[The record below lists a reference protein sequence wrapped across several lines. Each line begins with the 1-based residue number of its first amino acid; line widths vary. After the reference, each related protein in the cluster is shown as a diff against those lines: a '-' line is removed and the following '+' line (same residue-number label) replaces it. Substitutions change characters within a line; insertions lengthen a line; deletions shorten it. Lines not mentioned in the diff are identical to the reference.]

1 MRLNTIKPG
10 AGSKRTRLR
19 VGRGASAG
27 QGKTCGRGVKG
38 QRARKGGYHKV
49 GFEGGQMP
57 LQRRL
62 PKTGFRSAIKA
73 SRAEL
78 TLSDLMR
85 VSGADVTL
93 AGLIEANLVPEGT
106 KLVKIIL
113 SGSVSKPFTVKDK
126 SVTATKGAKSA
137 VEAAGGKFEAY
148 RKPVA
153 TSSTNA
159 AAALGDIT
167 RFAEMRKRLVFLLGA
182 LIVYRIGTFI
192 PVPGIDA
199 AKFAAFFSTQN
210 GTLLG
215 MFNMFSGGA
224 LQRFSIF
231 ALNVM
236 PYITASI
243 IVQMASMVYPPWAQ
257 IRKDGESGR
266 RKLMQYT
273 RYGTV
278 ALAAFQGFGA
288 ALAIQ
293 NSGGNLVPNPGP
305 QFLFVATV
313 SITTGTLFV
322 MWLGEQITER
332 GIGNGITM
340 IIVAG
345 IIAGLPRAIGNTLE
359 MVRSGEMNPLIVL
372 LILVVVVLVTLF
384 CVFVERALRKIQ
396 VNYAKRQVGRRMM
409 QGQSTHL
416 PFKLNMAGVIPPIF
430 ASSLLVFPATIAQFF
445 GNSPNPNFIQSG
457 LQRIA
462 AILNYGQ
469 PLHVVLFGLLVIG
482 FAFFYVALVYDA
494 RDTAENLKKAGAFIP
509 GIRPGLQTGEY
520 LDKVLTRLTLWGGLY
535 IMAVCLLPEII
546 RMVNPAIPFQFGGT
560 SLLIIVVG
568 VMDFVAQLQSHMMSQ
583 QYEGLMKKAS
593 LRGIGAKK

>member
-1 MRLNTIKPG
+1 M
-10 AGSKRTRLR
+10 
-19 VGRGASAG
+19 ASAAEQLAANINFG
-27 QGKTCGRGVKG
+27 AFAKATELK
-38 QRARKGGYHKV
+38 QRIW
-49 GFEGGQMP
+49 F
-57 LQRRL
+57 
-62 PKTGFRSAIKA
+62 
-73 SRAEL
+73 
-78 TLSDLMR
+78 TL
-85 VSGADVTL
+85 L
-93 AGLIEANLVPEGT
+93 A
-106 KLVKIIL
+106 
-113 SGSVSKPFTVKDK
+113 
-126 SVTATKGAKSA
+126 
-137 VEAAGGKFEAY
+137 
-148 RKPVA
+148 
-153 TSSTNA
+153 
-159 AAALGDIT
+159 
-167 RFAEMRKRLVFLLGA
+167 LL
-182 LIVYRIGTFI
+182 VYRLGTYI
-192 PVPGIDA
+192 PIPGIDPQA
-199 AKFAAFFSTQN
+199 LAQIFQSSA
-210 GTLLG
+210 GGILG
-215 MFNMFSGGA
+215 IFDMFSGGA
-224 LQRFSIF
+224 LGRMSIL
-231 ALNVM
+231 ALNIT

-243 IVQMASMVYPPWAQ
+243 IIQMASMVYPPWSQ

-278 ALAAFQGFGA
+278 FLSAFQGFGA

-313 SITTGTLFV
+313 SITTGTMFV

-345 IIAGLPRAIGNTLE
+345 IVAGLPRAIGNTLE
-359 MVRSGEMNPLIVL
+359 MVRSGEMNPMVVL

-384 CVFVERALRKIQ
+384 CVFVERAQRKIQ

-409 QGQSTHL
+409 QGQSTHM

-445 GNSPNPNFIQSG
+445 GNSPNPNAIQRT
-457 LQRIA
+457 LQQIA
-462 AILNYGQ
+462 AVLNYGQ
-469 PLHVVLFGLLVIG
+469 PLHVLLFALLIIG

-509 GIRPGLQTGEY
+509 GIRPGQQTGDY

-546 RMVNPAIPFQFGGT
+546 RMVNPSVPFQFGGT

-568 VMDFVAQLQSHMMSQ
+568 VMDFVAQASSHMMSH

>member
-1 MRLNTIKPG
+1 M
-10 AGSKRTRLR
+10 
-19 VGRGASAG
+19 
-27 QGKTCGRGVKG
+27 
-38 QRARKGGYHKV
+38 
-49 GFEGGQMP
+49 
-57 LQRRL
+57 
-62 PKTGFRSAIKA
+62 
-73 SRAEL
+73 
-78 TLSDLMR
+78 
-85 VSGADVTL
+85 
-93 AGLIEANLVPEGT
+93 
-106 KLVKIIL
+106 
-113 SGSVSKPFTVKDK
+113 
-126 SVTATKGAKSA
+126 
-137 VEAAGGKFEAY
+137 
-148 RKPVA
+148 A

-159 AAALGDIT
+159 AAALGDMT
-167 RFAEMRKRLVFLLGA
+167 RFAEMRKRLWFLLAA
-182 LIVYRIGTFI
+182 LVVYRVGTFI

-199 AKFAAFFSTQN
+199 VRFAAFFSSQQ

-224 LQRFSIF
+224 LQRVSIF

-243 IVQMASMVYPPWAQ
+243 IIQMASMVYPPWAQ

-278 ALAAFQGFGA
+278 FLAAFQGFGA

-293 NSGGNLVPNPGP
+293 NSNGNLVPNPGP

-313 SITTGTLFV
+313 SITTGTMFV

-345 IIAGLPRAIGNTLE
+345 IVAGLPRAIGNTLE
-359 MVRSGEMNPLIVL
+359 MVRSGEMNGLIVL
-372 LILVVVVLVTLF
+372 LIVVVVALVTLF
-384 CVFVERALRKIQ
+384 CVFVERAQRKIQ

-430 ASSLLVFPATIAQFF
+430 ASSLLVFPATLAQFF
-445 GNSPNPNFIQSG
+445 GGTGSNPNAIQRT
-457 LQRIA
+457 LQKIA

-469 PLHVVLFGLLVIG
+469 PLHVVLFALLIIG

-509 GIRPGLQTGEY
+509 GIRPGQQTGDY

-535 IMAVCLLPEII
+535 IMLVCLLPEII
-546 RMVNPAIPFQFGGT
+546 RMVNPSIPFQFGGT

-568 VMDFVAQLQSHMMSQ
+568 VMDFVAQASSHMMSH

-593 LRGIGAKK
+593 LRGIGSKK

>member
-1 MRLNTIKPG
+1 M
-10 AGSKRTRLR
+10 
-19 VGRGASAG
+19 
-27 QGKTCGRGVKG
+27 
-38 QRARKGGYHKV
+38 
-49 GFEGGQMP
+49 
-57 LQRRL
+57 
-62 PKTGFRSAIKA
+62 
-73 SRAEL
+73 
-78 TLSDLMR
+78 
-85 VSGADVTL
+85 
-93 AGLIEANLVPEGT
+93 
-106 KLVKIIL
+106 
-113 SGSVSKPFTVKDK
+113 
-126 SVTATKGAKSA
+126 
-137 VEAAGGKFEAY
+137 
-148 RKPVA
+148 A

-159 AAALGDIT
+159 APALGDMT
-167 RFAEMRKRLVFLLGA
+167 RFAEMRKRLWFLLGA
-182 LIVYRIGTFI
+182 LVVYRVGTFI

-199 AKFAAFFSTQN
+199 QRFATFFSGQQ

-243 IVQMASMVYPPWAQ
+243 IIQMASMVYPPWAQ

-278 ALAAFQGFGA
+278 FLAAFQGFGA

-293 NSGGNLVPNPGP
+293 NSSGNLVPSPGP
-305 QFLFVATV
+305 QFLFIATV
-313 SITTGTLFV
+313 SIVTGTMFV

-345 IIAGLPRAIGNTLE
+345 IVAGLPRAIGNTLE
-359 MVRSGEMNPLIVL
+359 MVRSGEMNPLVVL
-372 LILVVVVLVTLF
+372 LIIVAVVLVTLF
-384 CVFVERALRKIQ
+384 CVFVERAQRKIQ

-445 GNSPNPNFIQSG
+445 GGSGPSPNAFQRG
-457 LQRIA
+457 LQRVAQMLSI
-462 AILNYGQ
+462 GQ
-469 PLHVVLFGLLVIG
+469 PLHVILFAALIIG

-509 GIRPGLQTGEY
+509 GIRPGQQTGDY

-535 IMAVCLLPEII
+535 IMIVCLLPEII
-546 RMVNPAIPFQFGGT
+546 RMVNPSIPFQFGGT

-568 VMDFVAQLQSHMMSQ
+568 VMDFVAQASSHMMSH

>member
-1 MRLNTIKPG
+1 MRLNTIKPAAG
-10 AGSKRTRLR
+10 AKRPHLR

-62 PKTGFRSAIKA
+62 PKTGFRSAMKA

-78 TLSDLMR
+78 TLGDLMR
-85 VSGADVTL
+85 VSGGRGHPGRAHRGEPGPRIHR
-93 AGLIEANLVPEGT
+93 AGEDHSLGKRQEGFRHQGQGDHRDQGREERGRVGRRPVRG
-106 KLVKIIL
+106 LR
-113 SGSVSKPFTVKDK
+113 
-126 SVTATKGAKSA
+126 
-137 VEAAGGKFEAY
+137 AAM
-148 RKPVA
+148 A
-153 TSSTNA
+153 TSSASA
-159 AAALGDIT
+159 ATALGDMT
-167 RFAEMRKRLVFLLGA
+167 RFQEMRKRLWFLLGA
-182 LIVYRIGTFI
+182 LVVYRVGTFI

-199 AKFAAFFSTQN
+199 AKFAQFFSGQQ

-243 IVQMASMVYPPWAQ
+243 IVQMASMVYAPWNQ

-278 ALAAFQGFGA
+278 GLAAFQGFGA

-293 NSGGNLVPNPGP
+293 NAGNNLVPNPGP
-305 QFLFVATV
+305 QFLFIATV
-313 SITTGTLFV
+313 SITTGTMFV

-345 IIAGLPRAIGNTLE
+345 IVAGLPRAIGNTLE
-359 MVRSGEMNPLIVL
+359 MVRSGEMNPPHRAADSGGGDRGDLLLRVRRDGAAQDPGELRETPGRAAHDAGPKHPSAVQAQHGGRHSADLRLELAGIPGDSRAVL
-372 LILVVVVLVTLF
+372 RQQPES
-384 CVFVERALRKIQ
+384 ERIAAHL
-396 VNYAKRQVGRRMM
+396 AKV
-409 QGQSTHL
+409 
-416 PFKLNMAGVIPPIF
+416 
-430 ASSLLVFPATIAQFF
+430 
-445 GNSPNPNFIQSG
+445 
-457 LQRIA
+457 A

-469 PLHVVLFGLLVIG
+469 PLHVILFALLIIG

-509 GIRPGLQTGEY
+509 GIRPGQQTGDY

-535 IMAVCLLPEII
+535 IMARVRAPGDRADAESQHPVPVRRHLAPDH
-546 RMVNPAIPFQFGGT
+546 RGGRH
-560 SLLIIVVG
+560 G
-568 VMDFVAQLQSHMMSQ
+568 
-583 QYEGLMKKAS
+583 
-593 LRGIGAKK
+593 LRGSGEVACDVASVRGPVEEVQSPRHWE

>member
-1 MRLNTIKPG
+1 
-10 AGSKRTRLR
+10 
-19 VGRGASAG
+19 
-27 QGKTCGRGVKG
+27 
-38 QRARKGGYHKV
+38 
-49 GFEGGQMP
+49 
-57 LQRRL
+57 
-62 PKTGFRSAIKA
+62 
-73 SRAEL
+73 
-78 TLSDLMR
+78 
-85 VSGADVTL
+85 
-93 AGLIEANLVPEGT
+93 
-106 KLVKIIL
+106 
-113 SGSVSKPFTVKDK
+113 
-126 SVTATKGAKSA
+126 
-137 VEAAGGKFEAY
+137 
-148 RKPVA
+148 
-153 TSSTNA
+153 
-159 AAALGDIT
+159 
-167 RFAEMRKRLVFLLGA
+167 
-182 LIVYRIGTFI
+182 
-192 PVPGIDA
+192 VPGIDA
-199 AKFAAFFSTQN
+199 ARFAAFFSTQN

-243 IVQMASMVYPPWAQ
+243 IIQMASMVYPPWAQ

-278 ALAAFQGFGA
+278 LLAAFQGFGA

-359 MVRSGEMNPLIVL
+359 MVRSGEMIPLIVL
-372 LILVVVVLVTLF
+372 LILVVVILVTLF
-384 CVFVERALRKIQ
+384 CVFVERAQRKIQ

-445 GNSPNPNFIQSG
+445 GNSPNPNAIQRT
-457 LQRIA
+457 LQKIA
-462 AILNYGQ
+462 VILGYGQ
-469 PLHVVLFGLLVIG
+469 PLHVLLFAILIIG

-494 RDTAENLKKAGAFIP
+494 RDTADNLKKAGAFIP
-509 GIRPGLQTGEY
+509 GIRPGQQTGDY

-546 RMVNPAIPFQFGGT
+546 RMVNPSVPFQFGGT

-568 VMDFVAQLQSHMMSQ
+568 VMDFVAQTQSHLMSH

-593 LRGIGAKK
+593 LRGIGSKK

>member
-1 MRLNTIKPG
+1 M
-10 AGSKRTRLR
+10 
-19 VGRGASAG
+19 
-27 QGKTCGRGVKG
+27 
-38 QRARKGGYHKV
+38 
-49 GFEGGQMP
+49 
-57 LQRRL
+57 
-62 PKTGFRSAIKA
+62 
-73 SRAEL
+73 
-78 TLSDLMR
+78 
-85 VSGADVTL
+85 
-93 AGLIEANLVPEGT
+93 
-106 KLVKIIL
+106 
-113 SGSVSKPFTVKDK
+113 
-126 SVTATKGAKSA
+126 
-137 VEAAGGKFEAY
+137 
-148 RKPVA
+148 A

-159 AAALGDIT
+159 ASALGDMT
-167 RFAEMRKRLVFLLGA
+167 RFAEMRKRLWFLLGA
-182 LIVYRIGTFI
+182 LVVYRVGTFI

-199 AKFAAFFSTQN
+199 VRFATFFSSQQ

-243 IVQMASMVYPPWAQ
+243 IIQMASMVYPPWAQ

-278 ALAAFQGFGA
+278 FLAAFQGFGA

-305 QFLFVATV
+305 QFLFIATV
-313 SITTGTLFV
+313 SIVTGTMFV

-345 IIAGLPRAIGNTLE
+345 IVAGLPRAIGNTLE
-359 MVRSGEMNPLIVL
+359 MVRSGEMNPLVVL
-372 LILVVVVLVTLF
+372 LIVIAVVMVTLF
-384 CVFVERALRKIQ
+384 CVFVERAQRKIQ

-445 GNSPNPNFIQSG
+445 SKSPTPNAFQRG
-457 LQRIA
+457 LQQVASMLSI
-462 AILNYGQ
+462 GQ
-469 PLHVVLFGLLVIG
+469 PLHLILFAALIIG

-509 GIRPGLQTGEY
+509 GIRPGQQTGDY

-535 IMAVCLLPEII
+535 IMIVCLLPEII
-546 RMVNPAIPFQFGGT
+546 RMLNPSIPFQFGGT

-568 VMDFVAQLQSHMMSQ
+568 VMDFVAQASSHMMSH

-593 LRGIGAKK
+593 LRGIGSKK

>member
-1 MRLNTIKPG
+1 M
-10 AGSKRTRLR
+10 
-19 VGRGASAG
+19 
-27 QGKTCGRGVKG
+27 
-38 QRARKGGYHKV
+38 
-49 GFEGGQMP
+49 
-57 LQRRL
+57 
-62 PKTGFRSAIKA
+62 
-73 SRAEL
+73 
-78 TLSDLMR
+78 
-85 VSGADVTL
+85 
-93 AGLIEANLVPEGT
+93 
-106 KLVKIIL
+106 
-113 SGSVSKPFTVKDK
+113 
-126 SVTATKGAKSA
+126 
-137 VEAAGGKFEAY
+137 
-148 RKPVA
+148 A

-159 AAALGDIT
+159 APALGDMT
-167 RFAEMRKRLVFLLGA
+167 RFAEMRKRLWFLLGA
-182 LIVYRIGTFI
+182 LVVYRVGTFI

-199 AKFAAFFSTQN
+199 QRFATFFSGQQ

-243 IVQMASMVYPPWAQ
+243 IIQMASMVYPPWAQ

-278 ALAAFQGFGA
+278 FLAAFQGFGA

-293 NSGGNLVPNPGP
+293 NSSGNLVPSPGP
-305 QFLFVATV
+305 QFLFIATV
-313 SITTGTLFV
+313 SIVTGTMFV

-345 IIAGLPRAIGNTLE
+345 IVAGLPRAIGNTLE
-359 MVRSGEMNPLIVL
+359 MVRSGEMNPLVVL
-372 LILVVVVLVTLF
+372 LIVVAVVLVTLF
-384 CVFVERALRKIQ
+384 CVFVERAQRKIQ

-445 GNSPNPNFIQSG
+445 GGSGPTPNAFQRG
-457 LQRIA
+457 LQRVAQMLSI
-462 AILNYGQ
+462 GQ
-469 PLHVVLFGLLVIG
+469 PLHVILFAALIIG

-509 GIRPGLQTGEY
+509 GIRPGQQTGDY

-535 IMAVCLLPEII
+535 IMIVCLLPEII
-546 RMVNPAIPFQFGGT
+546 RMVNPSIPFQFGGT

-568 VMDFVAQLQSHMMSQ
+568 VMDFVAQASSHMMSH

>member
-1 MRLNTIKPG
+1 M
-10 AGSKRTRLR
+10 
-19 VGRGASAG
+19 
-27 QGKTCGRGVKG
+27 
-38 QRARKGGYHKV
+38 
-49 GFEGGQMP
+49 
-57 LQRRL
+57 
-62 PKTGFRSAIKA
+62 
-73 SRAEL
+73 
-78 TLSDLMR
+78 
-85 VSGADVTL
+85 
-93 AGLIEANLVPEGT
+93 
-106 KLVKIIL
+106 
-113 SGSVSKPFTVKDK
+113 
-126 SVTATKGAKSA
+126 
-137 VEAAGGKFEAY
+137 
-148 RKPVA
+148 A

-159 AAALGDIT
+159 ASALGDMT
-167 RFAEMRKRLVFLLGA
+167 RFAEMRKRLWFLLGA
-182 LIVYRIGTFI
+182 LVVYRVGTFI

-199 AKFAAFFSTQN
+199 VRFATFFSSQQ

-243 IVQMASMVYPPWAQ
+243 IIQMASMVYPPWAQ

-278 ALAAFQGFGA
+278 FLAAFQGFGA

-305 QFLFVATV
+305 QFLFIATV
-313 SITTGTLFV
+313 SIVTGTMFV

-345 IIAGLPRAIGNTLE
+345 IVAGLPRAIGNTLE
-359 MVRSGEMNPLIVL
+359 MVRSGEMNPLVVL
-372 LILVVVVLVTLF
+372 LIVVAVVLVTLF
-384 CVFVERALRKIQ
+384 CVFVERAQRKIQ

-430 ASSLLVFPATIAQFF
+430 ASSLLVFPATIAQYFSK
-445 GNSPNPNFIQSG
+445 SPTPNAFQRG
-457 LQRIA
+457 LQQVASMLSI
-462 AILNYGQ
+462 GQ
-469 PLHVVLFGLLVIG
+469 PLHLILFAALIIG

-509 GIRPGLQTGEY
+509 GIRPGQQTGDY

-535 IMAVCLLPEII
+535 IMIVCLLPEII
-546 RMVNPAIPFQFGGT
+546 RMVNPSIPFQFGGT

-568 VMDFVAQLQSHMMSQ
+568 VMDFVAQASSHMMSH

-593 LRGIGAKK
+593 LRGIGSKK

>member
-1 MRLNTIKPG
+1 
-10 AGSKRTRLR
+10 
-19 VGRGASAG
+19 
-27 QGKTCGRGVKG
+27 
-38 QRARKGGYHKV
+38 
-49 GFEGGQMP
+49 
-57 LQRRL
+57 
-62 PKTGFRSAIKA
+62 
-73 SRAEL
+73 
-78 TLSDLMR
+78 
-85 VSGADVTL
+85 
-93 AGLIEANLVPEGT
+93 
-106 KLVKIIL
+106 
-113 SGSVSKPFTVKDK
+113 
-126 SVTATKGAKSA
+126 
-137 VEAAGGKFEAY
+137 
-148 RKPVA
+148 VA
-153 TSSTNA
+153 TSATNP

-167 RFAEMRKRLVFLLGA
+167 RFAEMRKRLLFLVGA

-199 AKFAAFFSTQN
+199 AKFAAFFANQN

-243 IVQMASMVYPPWAQ
+243 IVQMASMVYPPWNQ

-278 ALAAFQGFGA
+278 GLAAFQGFGA

-293 NSGGNLVPNPGP
+293 NSGSNLVPNPGP
-305 QFLFVATV
+305 QFLFVATI

-345 IIAGLPRAIGNTLE
+345 IVAGLPRAIGNTLE
-359 MVRSGEMNPLIVL
+359 MVRTGEMNALVVALI
-372 LILVVVVLVTLF
+372 VVVVGLVTLF
-384 CVFVERALRKIQ
+384 CVFVERAQRKIQ

-445 GNSPNPNFIQSG
+445 GSNPNPNGIQRT

-535 IMAVCLLPEII
+535 IMAVCLLPELI

>member
-1 MRLNTIKPG
+1 
-10 AGSKRTRLR
+10 
-19 VGRGASAG
+19 
-27 QGKTCGRGVKG
+27 
-38 QRARKGGYHKV
+38 
-49 GFEGGQMP
+49 
-57 LQRRL
+57 
-62 PKTGFRSAIKA
+62 
-73 SRAEL
+73 
-78 TLSDLMR
+78 
-85 VSGADVTL
+85 
-93 AGLIEANLVPEGT
+93 
-106 KLVKIIL
+106 
-113 SGSVSKPFTVKDK
+113 
-126 SVTATKGAKSA
+126 
-137 VEAAGGKFEAY
+137 
-148 RKPVA
+148 VA
-153 TSSTNA
+153 TSSTNPSA
-159 AAALGDIT
+159 GLADLT
-167 RFAEMRKRLVFLLGA
+167 RFAEMRKRLWFLLGA
-182 LIVYRIGTFI
+182 LVVYRLGTFI

-199 AKFAAFFSTQN
+199 ARFAAFFSQQN

-243 IVQMASMVYPPWAQ
+243 IVQMASMVYPPWNQ
-257 IRKDGESGR
+257 IRKEGESGR

-278 ALAAFQGFGA
+278 GLAAFQGFGA

-293 NSGGNLVPNPGP
+293 NAGNGLVSNPGP

-345 IIAGLPRAIGNTLE
+345 IIAGLPRAILSTLDL
-359 MVRSGEMNPLIVL
+359 VHSGEMSPLVVL
-372 LILVVVVLVTLF
+372 LIALVVLLVTLF
-384 CVFVERALRKIQ
+384 CVFVERAQRKIQ
-396 VNYAKRQVGRRMM
+396 VNYAKRQVGRRMT
-409 QGQSTHL
+409 QGQTTHL

-445 GNSPNPNFIQSG
+445 GNSPNPNVIQRT
-457 LQRIA
+457 LQRVA
-462 AILNYGQ
+462 VVLGYGQ
-469 PLHVVLFGLLVIG
+469 PLHVVLFALLIIG

-494 RDTAENLKKAGAFIP
+494 RDTADNLKKAGAFIP
-509 GIRPGLQTGEY
+509 GIRPGQQTGEY
-520 LDKVLTRLTLWGGLY
+520 LDRVLTRLTLWGGLY
-535 IMAVCLLPEII
+535 IMAVCLLPEIV
-546 RMVNPAIPFQFGGT
+546 RMVNPAVPFQFGGT

-568 VMDFVAQLQSHMMSQ
+568 VMDFAAQASSHMMSH

>member
-1 MRLNTIKPG
+1 
-10 AGSKRTRLR
+10 
-19 VGRGASAG
+19 
-27 QGKTCGRGVKG
+27 
-38 QRARKGGYHKV
+38 
-49 GFEGGQMP
+49 
-57 LQRRL
+57 
-62 PKTGFRSAIKA
+62 
-73 SRAEL
+73 
-78 TLSDLMR
+78 
-85 VSGADVTL
+85 
-93 AGLIEANLVPEGT
+93 
-106 KLVKIIL
+106 
-113 SGSVSKPFTVKDK
+113 
-126 SVTATKGAKSA
+126 
-137 VEAAGGKFEAY
+137 
-148 RKPVA
+148 VA
-153 TSSTNA
+153 TSSTN

-167 RFAEMRKRLVFLLGA
+167 RFAEMRKRLWFLLGA
-182 LIVYRIGTFI
+182 LVVYRVGTFI

-199 AKFAAFFSTQN
+199 ARFAAFFSGQQ

-243 IVQMASMVYPPWAQ
+243 IIQMASMVYPPWAQ

-278 ALAAFQGFGA
+278 FLSAFQGFGA

-305 QFLFVATV
+305 QFLFIATV
-313 SITTGTLFV
+313 SITTGTMFV

-345 IIAGLPRAIGNTLE
+345 IVAGLPRAIGNTLE
-359 MVRSGEMNPLIVL
+359 MVRSGEMNPMVVL
-372 LILVVVVLVTLF
+372 LILVVVILVTLF
-384 CVFVERALRKIQ
+384 CVFVERAQRKIQ

-445 GNSPNPNFIQSG
+445 GNSPNPNAIQRT
-457 LQRIA
+457 LQQIA
-462 AILNYGQ
+462 AVLN
-469 PLHVVLFGLLVIG
+469 
-482 FAFFYVALVYDA
+482 VALVYDA

-509 GIRPGLQTGEY
+509 GIRPGQQTGDY

-546 RMVNPAIPFQFGGT
+546 RMVNPSVPFQFGGT

-568 VMDFVAQLQSHMMSQ
+568 VMDFVAQASSHMMSH

>member
-1 MRLNTIKPG
+1 M
-10 AGSKRTRLR
+10 
-19 VGRGASAG
+19 
-27 QGKTCGRGVKG
+27 
-38 QRARKGGYHKV
+38 
-49 GFEGGQMP
+49 
-57 LQRRL
+57 
-62 PKTGFRSAIKA
+62 
-73 SRAEL
+73 
-78 TLSDLMR
+78 
-85 VSGADVTL
+85 
-93 AGLIEANLVPEGT
+93 
-106 KLVKIIL
+106 
-113 SGSVSKPFTVKDK
+113 
-126 SVTATKGAKSA
+126 
-137 VEAAGGKFEAY
+137 
-148 RKPVA
+148 
-153 TSSTNA
+153 
-159 AAALGDIT
+159 
-167 RFAEMRKRLVFLLGA
+167 
-182 LIVYRIGTFI
+182 
-192 PVPGIDA
+192 
-199 AKFAAFFSTQN
+199 
-210 GTLLG
+210 
-215 MFNMFSGGA
+215 
-224 LQRFSIF
+224 QRFSIF

-243 IVQMASMVYPPWAQ
+243 IIQMASMVYPPWDQ

-278 ALAAFQGFGA
+278 FLAAFQGFGA

-305 QFLFVATV
+305 QFLFIATV
-313 SITTGTLFV
+313 SITTGTMFV

-345 IIAGLPRAIGNTLE
+345 IVAGLPRAIGNTLE

-372 LILVVVVLVTLF
+372 LILVVVMLVTLF
-384 CVFVERALRKIQ
+384 CVFVERAQRKIQ

-445 GNSPNPNFIQSG
+445 GATARIPMRFSGPCKRSPPFSITVSRCMS
-457 LQRIA
+457 L
-462 AILNYGQ
+462 
-469 PLHVVLFGLLVIG
+469 LFALLIIG

-509 GIRPGLQTGEY
+509 GIRPGQQTGDY

-546 RMVNPAIPFQFGGT
+546 RMVNPSIPFQFGGT

-568 VMDFVAQLQSHMMSQ
+568 VMDFVAQTQSHLMSH

-593 LRGIGAKK
+593 LRGIGSKK